1 MSRAFCIP
9 GIVFLTCALVLS
21 FLASLS
27 LPFLPA
33 LDIVRVK
40 FGTNSTGTASA
51 GSLPVVSELRLGV
64 WAPCEYDLQGARTC
78 AEKHHGYEVQIGNPL
93 DLTKIATIKP
103 SWTRGL
109 AVHPVATAV
118 TFIAFLLSFS
128 THITITLVASF
139 VAFLAA
145 LITLIAFAIDIALFA
160 LVKHAINGL
169 DIGANTDTAPGF
181 WLTFASLILLL
192 LGGCTVCFGRRR
204 ERMSSA
210 TTNYPMKTTG
220 RGRFWAKIT
229 GKSRA

>member
-1 MSRAFCIP
+1 MKLTMTTQTTVMKSKSRIP
-9 GIVFLTCALVLS
+9 LIRRRLLPLNPRGRVDWRSILSVSNRHYALCSLVAPPADFLH
-21 FLASLS
+21 F
-27 LPFLPA
+27 
-33 LDIVRVK
+33 
-40 FGTNSTGTASA
+40 
-51 GSLPVVSELRLGV
+51 
-64 WAPCEYDLQGARTC
+64 
-78 AEKHHGYEVQIGNPL
+78 IG
-93 DLTKIATIKP
+93 
-103 SWTRGL
+103 
-109 AVHPVATAV
+109 TAV

-169 DIGANTDTAPGF
+169 DIGAKTDVAPGF

-204 ERMSSA
+204 ERLSSA
-210 TTNYPMKTTG
+210 STSYPMKTTG